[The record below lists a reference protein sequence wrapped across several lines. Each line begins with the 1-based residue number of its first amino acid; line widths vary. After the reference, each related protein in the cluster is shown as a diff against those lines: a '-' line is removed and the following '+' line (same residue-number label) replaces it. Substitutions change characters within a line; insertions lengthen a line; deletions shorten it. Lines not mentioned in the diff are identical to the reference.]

1 MPDHSQEDYLKT
13 AKREL
18 GLTWDE
24 LAAQVGIHP
33 RALKTYR
40 MPVTSKDHRALPSLA
55 KRSIDQL
62 LEHHRAAKSKP

>member
-24 LAAQVGIHP
+24 LAAQAGIHP

-40 MPVTSKDHRALPSLA
+40 MPVTSKDHRARA
-55 KRSIDQL
+55 KQL
-62 LEHHRAAKSKP
+62 TCARVVAATPCA